1 MTKYLYSDTYKTMAT
16 VLILL
21 LRYFL
26 YLQSGVFDD
35 AGMAANIL

>member
-1 MTKYLYSDTYKTMAT
+1 MAT
-16 VLILL
+16 VLISLL
-21 LRYFL
+21 CYFL